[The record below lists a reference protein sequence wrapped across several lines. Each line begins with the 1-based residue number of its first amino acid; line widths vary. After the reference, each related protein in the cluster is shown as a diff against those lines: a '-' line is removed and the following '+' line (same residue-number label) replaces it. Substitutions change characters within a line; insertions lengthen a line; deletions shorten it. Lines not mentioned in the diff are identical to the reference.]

1 MKKRKIYI
9 VSIVAVVCAIVVIT
23 ILRRNYNDTSDSFLI
38 EVKGGDFNINVV
50 TTGELEAKDSEYIM
64 GPTGARNFR
73 VWDLTIQSMVPDGT
87 VVDSGQWVADL
98 NRDEIGNTIKDL
110 EDSYDKSVTNY
121 TKMVLD
127 TAMTLRSLR
136 DELINQRFSVEEAKI
151 LLEQSIYEPPAT
163 IRKYEISLEKAE
175 RTLKQSIDNYQIK
188 LQTAEA
194 DMQTVIMEKNK
205 QERKLQ
211 QAQELLSQFTV
222 YSPKAGMVVYRK
234 DWNGKKIGIGSS
246 VSAWEPIV
254 AELPNLTNMM
264 SKTYVNEVD
273 VSKVKPGQAVDIG
286 VEAFPDKSYTGIVK
300 EVANIGEQV
309 SGSNAKVFEVII
321 EMNEYDSI
329 LRPAMTTVNNIR
341 TQSIQNTTYIPLECI
356 FTEEG
361 IPFVYTSNGKKQE
374 VEVGQSN
381 ENEIIITKGLT
392 VGEKIYMT
400 APEGMEKLPIK
411 RL

>member
-1 MKKRKIYI
+1 MKKKRIYI
-9 VSIVAVVCAIVVIT
+9 ALSIISVIIIGT
-23 ILRRNYNDTSDSFLI
+23 ILIRGNSSKTSDSFLV
-38 EVKGGDFNINVV
+38 EVKGGEFNINVV
-50 TTGELEAKDSEYIM
+50 TTGELEAKDSEYII

-73 VWDLTIQSMVPDGT
+73 VWDLTIQTMVADGT

-98 NRDEIGNTIKDL
+98 NRDEIGNTIQDL
-110 EDSYDKSVTNY
+110 EDSYETSVTNY
-121 TKMVLD
+121 KKKVLD
-127 TAMTLRSLR
+127 TAMTLRTLR
-136 DELINQRFSVEEAKI
+136 DDIINQRFSVEEAKI

-175 RTLKQSIDNYQIK
+175 RTLQQSIDNYDIK

-194 DMQTVIMEKNK
+194 DMQTVIMEMNK

-246 VSAWEPIV
+246 ISAWDPIV
-254 AELPNLTNMM
+254 AELPDLTNMI

-273 VSKVKPGQAVDIG
+273 VSKVKVGQPVDIT
-286 VEAFPDKSYTGIVK
+286 VEAFPERSYTGMVK

-309 SGSNAKVFEVII
+309 SGSNAKVFEVLI
-321 EMNEYDSI
+321 EVNEYDSI
-329 LRPAMTTVNNIR
+329 LRPAMTTVNNIK
-341 TQSIQNTTYIPLECI
+341 TQTLSNTMYVPIECI
-356 FTEEG
+356 FNEGG
-361 IPFVYTSNGKKQE
+361 IPFVYTSQGRKQE
-374 VEVGQSN
+374 VTVGQSN
-381 ENEIIITKGLT
+381 DNEIIIIKGLNI
-392 VGEKIYMT
+392 GDEIYIT
-400 APEGMEKLPIK
+400 PPEGSEKLSLK

>member
-1 MKKRKIYI
+1 MKKKRIYI
-9 VSIVAVVCAIVVIT
+9 ALSIISVIIIGI
-23 ILRRNYNDTSDSFLI
+23 ILIRGNSSNTSDSFLV
-38 EVKGGDFNINVV
+38 EVKGGEFNINVV
-50 TTGELEAKDSEYIM
+50 TTGELEAKDSEYII

-73 VWDLTIQSMVPDGT
+73 VWDLTIQTMVADGT

-98 NRDEIGNTIKDL
+98 NRDEIGNTIQDL
-110 EDSYDKSVTNY
+110 EDSYETSVTNY
-121 TKMVLD
+121 KKKVLD
-127 TAMTLRSLR
+127 TAMTLRTLR
-136 DELINQRFSVEEAKI
+136 DDIINQRFSVEEAKI

-175 RTLKQSIDNYQIK
+175 RTLQQSIDNYDIK

-194 DMQTVIMEKNK
+194 DMQTVIMEMNK

-246 VSAWEPIV
+246 ISAWDPIV
-254 AELPNLTNMM
+254 AELPDLTNMI

-273 VSKVKPGQAVDIG
+273 VSKVKVGQPVDIT
-286 VEAFPDKSYTGIVK
+286 VEAFPERSYTGMVK

-309 SGSNAKVFEVII
+309 SGSNAKVFEVLI
-321 EMNEYDSI
+321 EVNEYDSI
-329 LRPAMTTVNNIR
+329 LRPAMTTVNNIK
-341 TQSIQNTTYIPLECI
+341 TQTLSNTMYVPIECI
-356 FTEEG
+356 FNEGG
-361 IPFVYTSNGKKQE
+361 IPFVYTSQGRKQE
-374 VEVGQSN
+374 VTVGQSN
-381 ENEIIITKGLT
+381 DNEIIIIKGLNI
-392 VGEKIYMT
+392 GDEIYIT
-400 APEGMEKLPIK
+400 PPEGSEKLSLK

>member
-1 MKKRKIYI
+1 MKKKRIYI
-9 VSIVAVVCAIVVIT
+9 ALSIISVIIIGI
-23 ILRRNYNDTSDSFLI
+23 ILIRGNSSKTSDSFLV
-38 EVKGGDFNINVV
+38 EVKGGEFNINVV
-50 TTGELEAKDSEYIM
+50 TTGELEAKDSEYII

-73 VWDLTIQSMVPDGT
+73 VWDLTIQTMVADGT

-98 NRDEIGNTIKDL
+98 NRDEIGNTIQDL
-110 EDSYDKSVTNY
+110 EDSYETSVTNY
-121 TKMVLD
+121 KKKVLD
-127 TAMTLRSLR
+127 TAMTLRTLR
-136 DELINQRFSVEEAKI
+136 DDIINQRFSVEEAKI

-175 RTLKQSIDNYQIK
+175 RTLQQSIDNYDIK

-194 DMQTVIMEKNK
+194 DMQTVIMEMNK

-246 VSAWEPIV
+246 ISAWDPIV
-254 AELPNLTNMM
+254 AELPDLTNMI

-273 VSKVKPGQAVDIG
+273 VSKVKVGQPVDIT
-286 VEAFPDKSYTGIVK
+286 VEAFPERSYTGMVK

-309 SGSNAKVFEVII
+309 SGSNAKVFEVLI
-321 EMNEYDSI
+321 EVNEYDSI
-329 LRPAMTTVNNIR
+329 LRPAMTTVNNIK
-341 TQSIQNTTYIPLECI
+341 TQTLSNTMYVPIECI
-356 FTEEG
+356 FNEGG
-361 IPFVYTSNGKKQE
+361 IPFVYTSQGRKQE
-374 VEVGQSN
+374 VTVGQSN
-381 ENEIIITKGLT
+381 DNEIIIIKGLNI
-392 VGEKIYMT
+392 GDEIYIT
-400 APEGMEKLPIK
+400 PPEGSEKLSLK

>member
-1 MKKRKIYI
+1 MKKKRIYI
-9 VSIVAVVCAIVVIT
+9 ALSIISVIIIGI
-23 ILRRNYNDTSDSFLI
+23 ILIRGNSSKTSDSFLV
-38 EVKGGDFNINVV
+38 EVKGGEFNINVV
-50 TTGELEAKDSEYIM
+50 TTGELEAKDSEYII

-73 VWDLTIQSMVPDGT
+73 VWDLTIQTMVADGT

-98 NRDEIGNTIKDL
+98 NRDEIGNTIQDL
-110 EDSYDKSVTNY
+110 EDSYETSVTNY
-121 TKMVLD
+121 KKKVLD
-127 TAMTLRSLR
+127 TAMTLRTLR
-136 DELINQRFSVEEAKI
+136 DDIINQRFSVEEAKI

-175 RTLKQSIDNYQIK
+175 RTLQQSIDNYDIK

-194 DMQTVIMEKNK
+194 DMQTVIMEMNK

-246 VSAWEPIV
+246 ISAWDPIV
-254 AELPNLTNMM
+254 AELPDLTNMI

-273 VSKVKPGQAVDIG
+273 VSKVKVGQPVDIT
-286 VEAFPDKSYTGIVK
+286 VEAFPEMSYTGMVK

-309 SGSNAKVFEVII
+309 SGSNAKVFEVLI
-321 EMNEYDSI
+321 EVNEYDSI
-329 LRPAMTTVNNIR
+329 LRPAMTTVNNIK
-341 TQSIQNTTYIPLECI
+341 TQTLSNTMYVPIECI
-356 FTEEG
+356 FNEGG
-361 IPFVYTSNGKKQE
+361 IPFVYTSQGRKQE
-374 VEVGQSN
+374 VTVGQSN
-381 ENEIIITKGLT
+381 DNEIIIIKGLNI
-392 VGEKIYMT
+392 GDEIYIT
-400 APEGMEKLPIK
+400 PPEGSEKLSLK

>member
-1 MKKRKIYI
+1 MKKKRIYI
-9 VSIVAVVCAIVVIT
+9 ALSIISVIIIGI
-23 ILRRNYNDTSDSFLI
+23 ILIRGNSSKTSDSFLV
-38 EVKGGDFNINVV
+38 EVKGGEFNINVV
-50 TTGELEAKDSEYIM
+50 TTGELEAKDSEYII

-73 VWDLTIQSMVPDGT
+73 VWDLTIQTMVADGT

-98 NRDEIGNTIKDL
+98 NRDEIGNTIQDL
-110 EDSYDKSVTNY
+110 EDSYETSVTNY
-121 TKMVLD
+121 KKKVLD
-127 TAMTLRSLR
+127 TAMTLRTLR
-136 DELINQRFSVEEAKI
+136 DDIINQRFSVEEAKI

-175 RTLKQSIDNYQIK
+175 RTLQQSIDNYDIK

-194 DMQTVIMEKNK
+194 DMQTVIMEMNK

-246 VSAWEPIV
+246 ISAWDPIV
-254 AELPNLTNMM
+254 AELPDLTNMI

-273 VSKVKPGQAVDIG
+273 VSKVKVGQPVDIT
-286 VEAFPDKSYTGIVK
+286 VEAFPERSYTGMVK

-309 SGSNAKVFEVII
+309 SGSNAKVFEVLI
-321 EMNEYDSI
+321 EVNEYDSI
-329 LRPAMTTVNNIR
+329 LRPAMTTVNNIK
-341 TQSIQNTTYIPLECI
+341 TQTISNTMYVPIECI
-356 FTEEG
+356 FNEGG
-361 IPFVYTSNGKKQE
+361 IPFVYTSQGRKQE
-374 VEVGQSN
+374 VTVGQSN
-381 ENEIIITKGLT
+381 DNEIIIIKGLNI
-392 VGEKIYMT
+392 GDEIYIT
-400 APEGMEKLPIK
+400 PPEGSEKLSLK

>member
-1 MKKRKIYI
+1 MKKKRIYI
-9 VSIVAVVCAIVVIT
+9 ALSIISVIIIGI
-23 ILRRNYNDTSDSFLI
+23 ILIRGNSSKTSDSFLV
-38 EVKGGDFNINVV
+38 EVKGGEFNINVV
-50 TTGELEAKDSEYIM
+50 TTGELEAKDSEYII

-73 VWDLTIQSMVPDGT
+73 VWDLTIQTMVADGT

-98 NRDEIGNTIKDL
+98 NRDEIGNTIQDL
-110 EDSYDKSVTNY
+110 EDSYETSVTNY
-121 TKMVLD
+121 KKKVLD
-127 TAMTLRSLR
+127 TAMTLRTLR
-136 DELINQRFSVEEAKI
+136 DDIINQRFSVEEAKI

-175 RTLKQSIDNYQIK
+175 RTLQQSIDNYDIK

-194 DMQTVIMEKNK
+194 DMQTVIMEMNK

-246 VSAWEPIV
+246 ISAWDPIV
-254 AELPNLTNMM
+254 AELPDLTNMI

-273 VSKVKPGQAVDIG
+273 VSKVKVGQTVDIT
-286 VEAFPDKSYTGIVK
+286 VEAFPERSYTGMVK

-309 SGSNAKVFEVII
+309 SGSNAKVFEVLI
-321 EMNEYDSI
+321 EVNEYDSI
-329 LRPAMTTVNNIR
+329 LRPAMTTVNNIK
-341 TQSIQNTTYIPLECI
+341 TQTLSNTMYVPIECI
-356 FTEEG
+356 FNEGG
-361 IPFVYTSNGKKQE
+361 IPFVYTSQGRKQE
-374 VEVGQSN
+374 VTVGQSN
-381 ENEIIITKGLT
+381 DNEIIIIKGLNI
-392 VGEKIYMT
+392 GDEIYIT
-400 APEGMEKLPIK
+400 PPEGSEKLSLK

>member
-1 MKKRKIYI
+1 MKKKRIYI
-9 VSIVAVVCAIVVIT
+9 ALSIISVIIIGI
-23 ILRRNYNDTSDSFLI
+23 ILIRGNSSKTSDSFLV
-38 EVKGGDFNINVV
+38 EVKGGEFNINVV
-50 TTGELEAKDSEYIM
+50 TTGELEAKDSEYII

-73 VWDLTIQSMVPDGT
+73 VWDLTIQTMVADGT

-98 NRDEIGNTIKDL
+98 NRDEIGNTIQDL
-110 EDSYDKSVTNY
+110 EDSYETSVTNY
-121 TKMVLD
+121 KKKVLD
-127 TAMTLRSLR
+127 TAMTLRTLR
-136 DELINQRFSVEEAKI
+136 DDIINQRFSVEEAKI

-175 RTLKQSIDNYQIK
+175 RTLQQSIDNYDIK

-194 DMQTVIMEKNK
+194 DMQTVIMEMNK

-246 VSAWEPIV
+246 ISAWDPIV
-254 AELPNLTNMM
+254 AELPDLTNMI

-273 VSKVKPGQAVDIG
+273 VSKVKVGQPVDIT
-286 VEAFPDKSYTGIVK
+286 VEAFPERSYTGIVK

-309 SGSNAKVFEVII
+309 SGSNAKVFEVLI
-321 EMNEYDSI
+321 EVNEYDSI
-329 LRPAMTTVNNIR
+329 LRPAMTTVNNIK
-341 TQSIQNTTYIPLECI
+341 TQTLSNTMYVPIECI
-356 FTEEG
+356 FNEGG
-361 IPFVYTSNGKKQE
+361 IPFVYTSQGRKQE
-374 VEVGQSN
+374 VTVGQSN
-381 ENEIIITKGLT
+381 DNEIIIIKGLNI
-392 VGEKIYMT
+392 GDEIYIT
-400 APEGMEKLPIK
+400 PPEGSEKLSLK

>member
-1 MKKRKIYI
+1 MKKKRIYI
-9 VSIVAVVCAIVVIT
+9 ALSIIAVIIIGI
-23 ILRRNYNDTSDSFLI
+23 ILIRGNSSKTSDSFLV
-38 EVKGGDFNINVV
+38 EVKGGEFNINVV
-50 TTGELEAKDSEYIM
+50 TTGELEAKDSEYII

-73 VWDLTIQSMVPDGT
+73 VWDLTIQTMVADGT

-98 NRDEIGNTIKDL
+98 NRDEIGNTIQDL
-110 EDSYDKSVTNY
+110 EDSYETSVTNY
-121 TKMVLD
+121 KKKVLD
-127 TAMTLRSLR
+127 TAMTLRTLR
-136 DELINQRFSVEEAKI
+136 DDIINQRFSVEEAKI

-175 RTLKQSIDNYQIK
+175 RTLQQSIDNYDIK

-194 DMQTVIMEKNK
+194 DMQTVIMEMNK

-246 VSAWEPIV
+246 ISAWDPIV
-254 AELPNLTNMM
+254 AELPDLTNMI

-273 VSKVKPGQAVDIG
+273 VSKVKVGQPVDIT
-286 VEAFPDKSYTGIVK
+286 VEAFPERSYTGMVK

-309 SGSNAKVFEVII
+309 SGSNAKVFEVLI
-321 EMNEYDSI
+321 EVNEYDSI
-329 LRPAMTTVNNIR
+329 LRPAMTTVNNIK
-341 TQSIQNTTYIPLECI
+341 TQTLSNTMYVPIECI
-356 FTEEG
+356 FNEGG
-361 IPFVYTSNGKKQE
+361 IPFVYTSQGRKQE
-374 VEVGQSN
+374 VTVGQSN
-381 ENEIIITKGLT
+381 DNEIIIIKGLNI
-392 VGEKIYMT
+392 GDEIYIT
-400 APEGMEKLPIK
+400 PPEGSEKLSLK

>member
-1 MKKRKIYI
+1 MKKKRIYI
-9 VSIVAVVCAIVVIT
+9 ALSIISVIIIGI
-23 ILRRNYNDTSDSFLI
+23 ILIRGNSSKTSDSFLV
-38 EVKGGDFNINVV
+38 EVKGGEFNINVV
-50 TTGELEAKDSEYIM
+50 TTGELEAKDSEYII

-73 VWDLTIQSMVPDGT
+73 VWDLTIQTMVADGT

-98 NRDEIGNTIKDL
+98 NRDEIGNTIQDL
-110 EDSYDKSVTNY
+110 EDSYETSVTNY
-121 TKMVLD
+121 KKKVLD
-127 TAMTLRSLR
+127 TAMTLRTLR
-136 DELINQRFSVEEAKI
+136 DDIINQRFSVEEAKI

-175 RTLKQSIDNYQIK
+175 RTLQQSIDNYDIK

-194 DMQTVIMEKNK
+194 DMQTVIMEMNK

-246 VSAWEPIV
+246 ISAWDPIV
-254 AELPNLTNMM
+254 AELPDLTNMI

-273 VSKVKPGQAVDIG
+273 VSKVKVGQPVDIT
-286 VEAFPDKSYTGIVK
+286 VEAFPERSYTGMVK

-309 SGSNAKVFEVII
+309 SGSNAKVFEVLI
-321 EMNEYDSI
+321 EVYEYDSI
-329 LRPAMTTVNNIR
+329 LRPAMTTVNNIK
-341 TQSIQNTTYIPLECI
+341 TQTLSNTMYVPIECI
-356 FTEEG
+356 FNEGG
-361 IPFVYTSNGKKQE
+361 IPFVYTSQGRKQE
-374 VEVGQSN
+374 VTVGQSN
-381 ENEIIITKGLT
+381 DNEIIIIKGLNI
-392 VGEKIYMT
+392 GDEIYIT
-400 APEGMEKLPIK
+400 PPEGSEKLSLK